1 MNKLNRLYEELKI
14 NSALEPQELASTL
27 ATGKYFNMK
36 EFRTALAILNVGN
49 ITAGGSVALQI
60 MEAKTERA
68 GSAQDLTGKLA
79 TILANIKVKSLT
91 VTCVGGIVDDTLVI
105 TVDGTAYTFTGKAA
119 TDTAAQEFKADGDDT
134 SDAAALVSCINVT
147 LAGKIF
153 ASNDAGVVTLIA
165 EDGYYIE
172 AIAETGAFTTFATT
186 AAIAY
191 VWVDG
196 HDLTDL
202 YSFIA
207 CKVTT
212 ASNTGICGAVL
223 IRGKSRKE
231 ITQKMGANYPA

>member
-1 MNKLNRLYEELKI
+1 LNRLYEELK
-14 NSALEPQELASTL
+14 LDVGLTPQSLAS
-27 ATGKYFNMK
+27 ASKTGSYFNMK

-231 ITQKMGANYPA
+231 ITQKVGANYPA

>member
-1 MNKLNRLYEELKI
+1 LNRLYEELKI

-231 ITQKMGANYPA
+231 ITQKVGANYPA